1 MKFRFHEALKHE
13 SRPSLPSL
21 AIWPCITYLR
31 WNFSAGPRFYFT
43 TRIGVIWP
51 LGQSWL
57 GGPWPCPTSLPVL
70 KSTWDRT
77 CQTTDTHK
85 SKDSR
90 ASTISILI
98 YFQEQLS
105 TKREKL
111 SEQLTEAKKLKS
123 NIDKRAAAVSQMLSK
138 YLKPD
143 EFSDYE
149 HFIRTKTRLVMDA
162 REIADKVVVGDEQMA
177 ALKESMAPAP

>member
-1 MKFRFHEALKHE
+1 MAARTVRVGWAL
-13 SRPSLPSL
+13 P
-21 AIWPCITYLR
+21 
-31 WNFSAGPRFYFT
+31 G
-43 TRIGVIWP
+43 
-51 LGQSWL
+51 
-57 GGPWPCPTSLPVL
+57 PTSLPVL

-77 CQTTDTHK
+77 CQATPIK
-85 SKDSR
+85 VKIAAR
-90 ASTISILI
+90 ALSQFSYI
-98 YFQEQLS
+98 FQEQLS

-149 HFIRTKTRLVMDA
+149 HFIRTKTRLIMDA